1 MISQRELE
9 RRYNR
14 LMYEVKNNDFYKID
28 LQNRLNVYS
37 CSCGH
42 DTITIDIDAGV
53 TPFMYRCE
61 KCGNRAISKGY
72 QVQGN
77 LTPTLE
83 WYNPMDNEE
92 GYPNHYGQGLQNE
105 WVDLDV
111 LPNITVGYRVW

>member
-9 RRYNR
+9 RRYNK

-28 LQNRLNVYS
+28 LESRLNVYS

-83 WYNPMDNEE
+83 WYRPSLKEMMKRRKNENLLE
-92 GYPNHYGQGLQNE
+92 HYFNGGLE
-105 WVDLDV
+105 
-111 LPNITVGYRVW
+111 IRKIKIK